1 MKIEPE
7 VSFQNVEHS
16 DAVEQNIRER
26 ISQLEQFHP
35 HLITCRVVVD
45 APHQD
50 KNKGNLYEIR
60 IDMSVPGDDLAV
72 SRHTGINHAH
82 EDIYVALR
90 DGFKAARRRL
100 EDHSRRRS
108 GRVKTHAVPPH
119 GTVARLFPEEGYGF
133 IRTPDGGE
141 LYFHENSL
149 VDGSFAKL
157 EPGQEVRYVAAEK
170 ESEKGPQATTVK
182 RIGKHHLQG

>member
-1 MKIEPE
+1 MKTPLEIT
-7 VSFQNVEHS
+7 FRNLDHS
-16 DAVEQNIRER
+16 DAVEAKVRDKVAK
-26 ISQLEQFHP
+26 LEQAYDR
-35 HLITCRVVVD
+35 ITSCRVALEALNRQHVKGNLFSVHIEVGVPGKQVVVD
-45 APHQD
+45 TAGKD
-50 KNKGNLYEIR
+50 R
-60 IDMSVPGDDLAV
+60 
-72 SRHTGINHAH
+72 AH

-119 GTVARLFPEEGYGF
+119 GTVARLFPQEGYGF
-133 IRTPDGGE
+133 IQTPDGRE
-141 LYFHENSL
+141 IYFHENSL
-149 VDGSFAKL
+149 IDGSFGKL

-170 ESEKGPQATTVK
+170 ESDKGPQASTVK